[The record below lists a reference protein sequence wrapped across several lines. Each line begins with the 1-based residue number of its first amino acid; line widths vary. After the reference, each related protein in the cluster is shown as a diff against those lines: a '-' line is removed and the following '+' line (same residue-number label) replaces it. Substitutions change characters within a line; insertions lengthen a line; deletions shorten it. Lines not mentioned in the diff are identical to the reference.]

1 MATGQVNSTFDT
13 YDSNSNRETLSDL
26 IDRITPAETPLYSEI
41 GEETVTGTKPTWQ
54 TDVLGEPDLDNAHVE
69 GEIYQ
74 YDTVQQTSRVSNYTQ
89 IFRKATIIS
98 DTQENVEKAGKTSD
112 VSYERARMGQ
122 EIKIDI
128 EVAFLSN
135 QASVAGS
142 SAIPRRLGGL
152 RAWLKSNDS
161 IGAGGASGGY
171 NAGTGNV
178 EAAINGT
185 QRAFTRAILDEM
197 IAGTYIA
204 GGNPDMLMCSPYVKR
219 VFSGFINDA
228 GTAQLRYPVKP
239 TGQATIIGA
248 ADMYQSDYG
257 LIEVVPNRQMARR
270 PELARNA
277 FLIDRSKI
285 KKGWLRGRKIHEDKE
300 VARVSDGTPTVMI
313 GECTLMVTNEAAH
326 GVAADLY
333 GMSPTA

>member
-1 MATGQVNSTFDT
+1 MATGQVNSTYDV

-26 IDRITPAETPLYSEI
+26 IDTITPAETPFYSEI
-41 GEETVTGTKPTWQ
+41 GEETVTGVKPTWQ
-54 TDVLGEPDLDNAHVE
+54 TDQLGIPDLDNAHVD

-74 YDTVQQTSRVSNYTQ
+74 YDTIQQTSRVSNSTQ
-89 IFRKATIIS
+89 IFRKSVIIS
-98 DTQENVEKAGKTSD
+98 DTQEAVEKAGKTSD
-112 VSYERARMGQ
+112 VAYEKARMGQ

-135 QASVAGS
+135 QASSAGS

-152 RAWLKSNDS
+152 RAWIKTNDS

-171 NAGTGNV
+171 NVGTGNV
-178 EAAINGT
+178 DAAINGT

-197 IAGTYIA
+197 ISGTYVA

-219 VFSGFINDA
+219 VFSSFINDA

-239 TGQATIIGA
+239 TGQATIVGA

-257 LIEVVPNRQMARR
+257 LIEVVPNRQMARL

-277 FLIDRSKI
+277 FLIDRSKV
-285 KKGWLRGRKIHEDKE
+285 KKGWLRSRKIHEDKG
-300 VARVSDGTPTVMI
+300 VARVSDGEPTVMI
-313 GECTLMVTNEAAH
+313 GEVTLMVTNEAAH
-326 GVAADLY
+326 GVAADLF
-333 GMSPTA
+333 GIGATA